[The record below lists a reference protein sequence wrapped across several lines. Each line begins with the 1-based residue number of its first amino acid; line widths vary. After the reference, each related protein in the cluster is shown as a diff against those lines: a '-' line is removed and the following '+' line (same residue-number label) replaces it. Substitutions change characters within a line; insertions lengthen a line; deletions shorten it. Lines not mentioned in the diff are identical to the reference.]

1 MKNSPPSA
9 VFDSNVLL
17 QAASRGESVA
27 AKCLRLVVDGKVRL
41 YVCEEILTEIEDA
54 LNRPEI
60 RNHFQTLTDQIVEAF
75 LLRLRKTTHLISKV
89 PKKFSYPR
97 DPDDEP
103 YINLAAKTT
112 ADFLVSRDKDLL
124 DLMTGYTIEAKQ
136 FRQKFRF
143 LRVVEPLEFLKEMQ
157 KFDDES

>member
-9 VFDSNVLL
+9 VFDCNVFL

-27 AKCLRLVVDGKVRL
+27 AKCLRLVEDGKVRL
-41 YVCEEILTEIEDA
+41 FVSEEILAEIEDV

-60 RNHFQTLTDQIVEAF
+60 RNHFQTLSDEIVEAF
-75 LLRLRKTTHLISKV
+75 LLRLRKTAHFISDV

-103 YINLAAKTT
+103 YINLA
-112 ADFLVSRDKDLL
+112 
-124 DLMTGYTIEAKQ
+124 IEANS
-136 FRQKFRF
+136 FVRNSVSCASSYR
-143 LRVVEPLEFLKEMQ
+143 
-157 KFDDES
+157 